1 MESLKDRA
9 NEPGALPKPL
19 LPNAIFSDWIDDDS
33 IADAG
38 SHREPILEA
47 VSEAEP
53 DLIIGGYR
61 FEEYTD
67 DLEKIAPVVDLTP
80 SNERFETF
88 VAGMKTQTDTLGQ
101 NFVKEDEATA
111 LVEKFDAHVDNVNA
125 ATNGE

>member
-67 DLEKIAPVVDLTP
+67 DLEKIAPVVDLAP
-80 SNERFETF
+80 SIERLDSF
-88 VAGMKTQTDTLGQ
+88 VEGLKALTVTLGQ
-101 NFVKEDEATA
+101 IFE
-111 LVEKFDAHVDNVNA
+111 
-125 ATNGE
+125 